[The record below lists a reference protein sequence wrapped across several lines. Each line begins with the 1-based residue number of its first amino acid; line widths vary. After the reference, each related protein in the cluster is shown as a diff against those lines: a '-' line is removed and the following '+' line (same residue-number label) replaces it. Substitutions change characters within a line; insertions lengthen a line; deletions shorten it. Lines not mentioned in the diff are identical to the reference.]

1 MLKIILAIVLFSV
14 IVIFHELGHF
24 LLAKKNGI
32 CVEEF
37 AIGIGPTIF
46 GKQIGETKYS
56 VKCLP
61 FGGCC
66 VMLGE
71 DDACQEMSQL
81 MKKTITLKKTIARI
95 IFSMNFPFFY

>member
-24 LLAKKNGI
+24 LFAKKNGI

-56 VKCLP
+56 FFCYICRPIFQFYSGICACLI
-61 FGGCC
+61 CYW
-66 VMLGE
+66 V
-71 DDACQEMSQL
+71 
-81 MKKTITLKKTIARI
+81 
-95 IFSMNFPFFY
+95 

>member
-37 AIGIGPTIF
+37 AIGIAPTIF

-71 DDACQEMSQL
+71 DDACQDQERLGASHHL
-81 MKKTITLKKTIARI
+81 PDSR
-95 IFSMNFPFFY
+95 

>member
-24 LLAKKNGI
+24 LFAKKNGI

-46 GKQIGETKYS
+46 GKQI
-56 VKCLP
+56 
-61 FGGCC
+61 
-66 VMLGE
+66 E
-71 DDACQEMSQL
+71 DVV
-81 MKKTITLKKTIARI
+81 
-95 IFSMNFPFFY
+95 

>member
-71 DDACQEMSQL
+71 DDACPGQKAFGSQSPL
-81 MKKTITLKKTIARI
+81 CQVLGNICEPV
-95 IFSMNFPFFY
+95 F